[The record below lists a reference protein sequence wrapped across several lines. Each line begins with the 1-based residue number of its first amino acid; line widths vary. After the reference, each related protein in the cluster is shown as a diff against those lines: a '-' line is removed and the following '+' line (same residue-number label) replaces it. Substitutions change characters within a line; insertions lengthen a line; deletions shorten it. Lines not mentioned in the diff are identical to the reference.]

1 MYLLIIILNREEY
14 LDDVLSVLVEM
25 GITDVTILDTQSLEM
40 ALAYK
45 VPIFAGLKFQLGGKT
60 PYSKTIFV
68 LAEEKDAGREI
79 IELLKGVGIDLEER
93 GVARIVTV
101 KIESVLGTP
110 PEVDTNI

>member
-1 MYLLIIILNREEY
+1 MYLLIIILNKEEY

-25 GITDVTILDTQSLEM
+25 GITNVTIMDTQSLEM

-45 VPIFAGLKFQLGGKT
+45 VPIFAGLKFQLGGRT

-68 LAEEKDAGREI
+68 LGDDEDAGKEI
-79 IELLKGVGIDLEER
+79 IGLLKGVGIDLEER
-93 GVARIVTV
+93 GVARIITL
-101 KIESVLGTP
+101 KIESVLGSP